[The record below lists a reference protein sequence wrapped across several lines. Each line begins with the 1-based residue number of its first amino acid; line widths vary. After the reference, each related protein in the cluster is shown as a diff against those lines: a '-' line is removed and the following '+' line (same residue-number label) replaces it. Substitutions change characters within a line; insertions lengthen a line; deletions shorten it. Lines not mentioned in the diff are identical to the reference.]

1 MDWKAYLKDSGGAIR
16 ELRQAQTDMASGF
29 SALHDAGMEN
39 GALDVK
45 TKELMALSIGVIK
58 QCLDC
63 IGFHVKAAIRAGATR
78 EEVAEAIS
86 VAIVMGGGPAMMYGA
101 KALDAYDQLSA

>member
-1 MDWKAYLKDSGGAIR
+1 MDWKTYLRDSGAAIKEFR
-16 ELRQAQTDMASGF
+16 GTQSETAQGF
-29 SALHDAGMEN
+29 GALHDAAMAE

-45 TKELMALSIGVIK
+45 TKELIALSIGISQ

-78 EEVAEAIS
+78 EEVAETIS
-86 VAIVMGGGPAMMYGA
+86 VAVLMGGGPKMMYGA
-101 KALDAYDQLSA
+101 KALEAFDQLSA